1 MPCSES
7 GLCAEGGVEYW
18 KVFSRDTAG
27 SDLCSGSRTLR
38 TAWLVCGILQPSF
51 LFGFGMTWRED
62 ELGTSLLL
70 IQTCRKHAQVTGRA
84 DGTVRAALSMFSD
97 AFFLGIP
104 HSTTLSSEDRVG

>member
-1 MPCSES
+1 MRKPAQRVASCALLRGS

-18 KVFSRDTAG
+18 KVLSRYMAG

-38 TAWLVCGILQPSF
+38 TAWLICGILQPSF

-70 IQTCRKHAQVTGRA
+70 IQTCSGHW
-84 DGTVRAALSMFSD
+84 
-97 AFFLGIP
+97 
-104 HSTTLSSEDRVG
+104 VG